1 MRQVYRLIRSGRYR
15 VFESITEPEVT
26 IIERE
31 DLLVVV
37 N

>member
-15 VFESITEPEVT
+15 VFKSITKPEVT
-26 IIERE
+26 IVERK